1 MKDIDDPMSKM
12 LQKMKK
18 KEGGSDNDSDIP
30 AWYLF
35 LFLQP
40 QLSVRVC
47 A

>member
-1 MKDIDDPMSKM
+1 MKDIDDPMRKM
-12 LQKMKK
+12 LQKIKK

-35 LFLQP
+35 FCN
-40 QLSVRVC
+40 LSCVCVC

>member
-35 LFLQP
+35 FFLQP